1 MNFYRISV
9 GASSLSMWCN
19 EETAVLCSAR
29 ITARLTGQSAL
40 VVQVLPEYRVVAT
53 IQPDDETVK
62 EIPVGGPG
70 SG

>member
-40 VVQVLPEYRVVAT
+40 VVQVLPEFA
-53 IQPDDETVK
+53 
-62 EIPVGGPG
+62 
-70 SG
+70 

>member
-9 GASSLSMWCN
+9 GASSLSLWCN
-19 EETAVLCSAR
+19 EETGVLCSAR
-29 ITARLTGQSAL
+29 VTARLTRQSAL

-62 EIPVGGPG
+62 EIPSGGPG